1 MQTGSSVDKLKRE
14 KKGKLCNDSFFILI
28 FCFYLLHPYN
38 CCCCWVLLMTL
49 NPTVLSR
56 NYQKEPGL
64 QPRLHL
70 PHTRHVL
77 ALCDTLSPACPRSL
91 WHFVPSMSSPSLT
104 LCPQHVLTLCD
115 TLSLACPRSL
125 WHFVPSMSSPSL
137 TLCPQHVL
145 SLCDTL
151 SLACPRSLW
160 HFVPSMSSPS
170 VTLCPQHVLALYDT
184 LSLVRHPLTL
194 LLKKSLPL
202 ALSRCGNSI
211 LTLVTFSL
219 SRRIKTNCLRSQL
232 RVYILC
238 QKVSWQRARPRHTF
252 RKELEERFVVVVPT
266 EENLVRWEKE
276 DIRIHKKTLSR
287 SVEPGSDLVFFGIV
301 HSASDKSNEISF
313 KTWI

>member
-1 MQTGSSVDKLKRE
+1 METGSSVD
-14 KKGKLCNDSFFILI
+14 KLCNDSFFILI

-125 WHFVPSMSSPSL
+125 WHFVPSMSSPS
-137 TLCPQHVL
+137 
-145 SLCDTL
+145 
-151 SLACPRSLW
+151 
-160 HFVPSMSSPS
+160 

-232 RVYILC
+232 RVFILC

>member
-91 WHFVPSMSSPSLT
+91 WHFVPSMSSPS
-104 LCPQHVLTLCD
+104 
-115 TLSLACPRSL
+115 
-125 WHFVPSMSSPSL
+125 
-137 TLCPQHVL
+137 
-145 SLCDTL
+145 
-151 SLACPRSLW
+151 
-160 HFVPSMSSPS
+160 

-202 ALSRCGNSI
+202 ALWRCGNYI

-232 RVYILC
+232 RVFILC

-287 SVEPGSDLVFFGIV
+287 SVEPGSDLVFFELSTLPLTRV
-301 HSASDKSNEISF
+301 MK
-313 KTWI
+313 